1 METMA
6 RILGFI
12 LLLTCSAFLFLEA
25 VALSSHSIGLA
36 AFALILAI
44 VIFNIGLTLVRGL
57 PLLRASL
64 LHARRENP
72 NPWPRDEI

>member
-44 VIFNIGLTLVRGL
+44 VIFNTGLTLFRGL
-57 PLLRASL
+57 PLLR
-64 LHARRENP
+64 ENLTNEQIKVLP
-72 NPWPRDEI
+72 NYDR

>member
-12 LLLTCSAFLFLEA
+12 LLLTCSALFFLEA
-25 VALSSHSIGLA
+25 VALSRHSIGLA

-44 VIFNIGLTLVRGL
+44 VFFNIGLALFRGL
-57 PLLRASL
+57 PLLRAYF
-64 LHARRENP
+64 HHF
-72 NPWPRDEI
+72 DEI

>member
-1 METMA
+1 METVA

-44 VIFNIGLTLVRGL
+44 VIFNIGLTLFRGL
-57 PLLRASL
+57 PLLQAY
-64 LHARRENP
+64 LHHL
-72 NPWPRDEI
+72 DEI

>member
-25 VALSSHSIGLA
+25 VALSSHSTGLA

-44 VIFNIGLTLVRGL
+44 VIFNIGLALVRGL
-57 PLLRASL
+57 PLLRAY
-64 LHARRENP
+64 LHR
-72 NPWPRDEI
+72 RDEI